1 MGSHLSLLEA
11 TQALRGA
18 ALPNTARA
26 FFAPG
31 RANLLGAHLDYS
43 GGCVMP
49 VALSKGTCAIL
60 VPRSDDRLRMCS
72 AKFPGLD
79 VELALGELRPHRAGV
94 WSAYLEGA
102 VYMARERWG
111 DVPGVDIYVDADLP
125 MARGLSS
132 SASVQ
137 SVALFGLARLL
148 GRTVPVS
155 ELIELAN
162 RSETEYVGVQCGPLD
177 PTAIFLAKQDCILHY
192 DCSDGSFHH
201 LPMPADRVA
210 IAVMDSGVKRELA
223 GSAFN
228 QRVQE
233 CASSLQQLQVALPH
247 LTHLA
252 QLSADELGAHRG
264 LLDPVQQR
272 RCEHVVSEVARTQ
285 HASEGL
291 RAGRL
296 DVFGQAM
303 TKAHASLREL
313 YEVSTPELD
322 ALVEAAVAVPGCYGS
337 RLTGAGFGGCTVA
350 ILDPAA
356 VDVFREAV
364 PRAYQA
370 KTGRET
376 EVMIFRPAGGP
387 VEWSLDSSTRA

>member
-1 MGSHLSLLEA
+1 MGSHSSLLEA
-11 TQALRGA
+11 TMALRGRA
-18 ALPNTARA
+18 FPDTARA

-49 VALSKGTCAIL
+49 VALSKGSCAIL
-60 VPRSDDRLRMCS
+60 VPRSDGILRLRS
-72 AKFPGLD
+72 GNFPGQD
-79 VELALGELRPHRAGV
+79 VELKLGDLQPKRSSS

-102 VYMARERWG
+102 VFMAREAWG
-111 DVPGVDIYVDADLP
+111 EIPGLEIYVAADLP

-137 SVALFGLARLL
+137 SVALFGLARML
-148 GRTVPVS
+148 GRETDPH
-155 ELIELAN
+155 ELIRLAH

-177 PTAIFLAKQDCILHY
+177 PTAIFLGKQDCILHY
-192 DCSDGSFHH
+192 DCADGSFDH

-223 GSAFN
+223 GSEFN

-233 CASSLQQLQVALPH
+233 CASAYALLREGLPH
-247 LTHLA
+247 LENLA
-252 QLSADELGAHRG
+252 QLSAQEFDAHRDR
-264 LLDPVQQR
+264 LNAVQQK

-285 HASEGL
+285 QASAGL
-291 RAGRL
+291 RAGSL

-303 TKAHASLREL
+303 TAAHHSLREF

-322 ALVEAAVAVPGCYGS
+322 ALVEAAVAIEGCYGS
-337 RLTGAGFGGCTVA
+337 RLTGAGFGGCSVA
-350 ILDPAA
+350 ILHPDAIET
-356 VDVFREAV
+356 FREQV
-364 PRAYQA
+364 PRAYRER
-370 KTGRET
+370 TGRDT
-376 EVMIFRPAGGP
+376 EVMVFRPSGGP
-387 VEWSLDSSTRA
+387 AEWSLPRA